1 MPRRFLH
8 KHGPFVLLLLVLSPA
23 RLWLMTTLELNE
35 DEAYYWEWS
44 RNLALSYYDQGPGVA
59 FAMALGT
66 SLLGHTE
73 FGVRLVSFLMGI
85 VTLCL
90 GYGLVWRVSRS
101 PSAAVVAA
109 LLLAFVPINFIS
121 GLVMIHDSVMYFGW
135 VGFVYGFCRY
145 LETRHAGWLYACGFF
160 LGIGMLAKHTM
171 VLLVPPVFILAIL
184 RPEERALLRNPHFW
198 LAAGLAAC
206 MALPIVIW
214 NAQHDW
220 AGLQAIL
227 HLPSANDHGR
237 PFYQTLGDF
246 LGGQLLVLNP
256 FIAIPMAMVV
266 WRALRFGRG
275 DARAQFLALTTA
287 FMFAFFFVM
296 SLGKMVQANW
306 PVCAYFGGLLLL
318 GIDLGRRWEAGGRR
332 LAWASIVS
340 TVMMLVPVVFP
351 STLALPARALGLALH
366 PGAIM
371 TNRLYGGREIAE
383 QLDLV
388 RQQHPGIQ
396 VCGNRYQETA
406 LLAFYLPDHPRT
418 FSLNVEARPNQYDF
432 WQPPEAHLGKD
443 FILVCLTHDEP
454 PSTITN
460 LFQSWE
466 ALPPGTVENYGTT
479 AKKYR
484 FFLMRGFLGREQ
496 PSTDGAS
503 HRGLRGGEVD

>member
-1 MPRRFLH
+1 MPSRILQNH
-8 KHGPFVLLLLVLSPA
+8 APFLLLLFAVSAL
-23 RLWLMTTLELNE
+23 RLWLMSTLELNE

-59 FAMALGT
+59 LAMAMGT

-73 FGVRLVSFLMGI
+73 FGVRLVSFQIGI
-85 VTLCL
+85 ATLSL
-90 GYGLVWRVSRS
+90 GYGLVWRLSRS
-101 PSAAVVAA
+101 HSAAFAAA

-145 LETRHAGWLYACGFF
+145 LENRHVGWLYACGFF

-171 VLLVPPVFILAIL
+171 VLVVPPVFILAVL
-184 RPEERALLRNPHFW
+184 RREERALLRNPHFW
-198 LAAGLAAC
+198 MASTLAAG
-206 MALPIVIW
+206 MALPIVLW
-214 NAQHDW
+214 NVQHDW
-220 AGLQAIL
+220 AGMKAVL
-227 HLPSANDHGR
+227 HLPSSDDRGR

-256 FIAIPMAMVV
+256 FIAIPMAMAV
-266 WRALRFGRG
+266 WRTLRCGRG
-275 DARAQFLALTTA
+275 DARIQFLALSTA
-287 FMFAFFFVM
+287 FIFGFFLLI

-306 PVCAYFGGLLLL
+306 PLCGYFGGLLLL
-318 GIDLGRRWEAGGRR
+318 GLELARRREGGRRR
-332 LAWASIVS
+332 LAWACLVS
-340 TVMMLVPVVFP
+340 TAMMLVPVVFP

-383 QLDLV
+383 RLDLV

-406 LLAFYLPDHPRT
+406 LMAFYLPDQPRT

-443 FILVCLTHDEP
+443 FILVCLTHDA
-454 PSTITN
+454 PSVAITK
-460 LFQSWE
+460 LFHSWE
-466 ALPPGTVENYGTT
+466 ALPPGIIENYGTT
-479 AKKYR
+479 AKEYR

-496 PSTDGAS
+496 PSTTGES